1 MDLAYEISRVADR
14 VTLSHHLK
22 EPPKTVFPSNVTQ
35 KPDIKR
41 FTENGVE
48 FTDGTHQTFTLV
60 FYCTG
65 YKYTFPFIS
74 VDCGITVEDNYVQ
87 PLYKHCVNIN
97 YPTMA
102 FIGLPFY
109 VCASQMFDLQVRFC
123 VKYLSGLKKLPSREE
138 MMADTEREMSDR
150 WARGYKKRQA
160 HMMGPDQNKYYEDL
174 AQTAEIEPIKPVM
187 TRLHNESS
195 ERFLDDL
202 VNFRKDIFRI
212 IDDETFVKVK

>member
-1 MDLAYEISRVADR
+1 MDLAYEISRVAER

-35 KPDIKR
+35 KPDIKC

-123 VKYLSGLKKLPSREE
+123 VKYLSGLKKLPSKEE

-174 AQTAEIEPIKPVM
+174 SQTAEIEPIKPVM
-187 TRLHNESS
+187 TKLHNESS